1 MVKGELGEGS
11 SSLSAKRKK
20 GNGAVR
26 ITSVQLETSGK
37 AIKIVA
43 GGFSFSI
50 PLEKAQ
56 SLMSIA
62 ESARLN
68 DVAGKEVLS
77 QCKAGA
83 EDNKADVWQGLVQ
96 GKSEGAEE
104 VLSFFKSL
112 CAAGYEF
119 DEEDEFFIALK
130 RLSDEASAEEK
141 ALRLCAQAEQYS
153 MGLRAK
159 LVAAGY
165 SNECAKAVVALMEE
179 RGFVDDTRYAV
190 AWAGERARRGGA
202 SPAAVAA
209 ALRARGVGEGAIREA
224 LSSTDFGRALARA
237 LQKELASVIG
247 SSPRGSSPP
256 QSCSPE
262 DPRAKPLSSRQKDQ
276 IYRKLKLQGFDPDEI
291 RKLLDEE

>member
-1 MVKGELGEGS
+1 MVSGELGEGS

-56 SLMSIA
+56 SLI
-62 ESARLN
+62 ESARLSG
-68 DVAGKEVLS
+68 VAGKAVLPQS
-77 QCKAGA
+77 KAGA
-83 EDNKADVWQGLVQ
+83 EDNKTDAWQDLVQ
-96 GKSEGAEE
+96 SKSEDAAG
-104 VLSFFKSL
+104 VLSFFKDLSV
-112 CAAGYEF
+112 CGYEF
-119 DEEDEFFIALK
+119 DEEDEFFMALK
-130 RLSDEASAEEK
+130 RLSEEASAEEK
-141 ALRLCAQAEQYS
+141 ALRLCARAEQYS
-153 MGLRAK
+153 MGLKAK

-190 AWAGERARRGGA
+190 AWAGERARRGGS

-237 LQKELASVIG
+237 LQKELASVLG
-247 SSPRGSSPP
+247 SSSRGSSAPP
-256 QSCSPE
+256 GSSPE
-262 DPRAKPLSSRQKDQ
+262 DPKAKGLSSRQKDQ
-276 IYRKLKLQGFDPDEI
+276 IYRKLKLQGFDPDQI